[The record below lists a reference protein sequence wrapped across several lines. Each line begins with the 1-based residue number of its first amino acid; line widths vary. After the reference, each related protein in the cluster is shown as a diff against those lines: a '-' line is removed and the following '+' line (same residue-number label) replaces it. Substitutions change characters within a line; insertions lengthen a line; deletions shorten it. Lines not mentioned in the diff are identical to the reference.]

1 MASSNKTNG
10 MNDLKILSSAGL
22 FGVEVSREQAN
33 VVLQQVPW
41 EVTTSYGS
49 GTSLGPKAILE
60 ASPQLDL
67 FDIEFGEA
75 YKAGFSLQEADQEI
89 ADANVRLKQLAQAV
103 IAEWEETGELSE
115 KGRQMVAEVNE
126 GSAKMVTKV
135 YDSAVQ
141 ILKEGKIPGLIGGDH
156 STPLGAIKAIC
167 EKYDGKVGVL
177 HIDAH
182 ADLRLAYQD
191 FQHSHAS
198 IMRNVCALPVPPE
211 KLVQVGIRDFCKE
224 EFDFIHATPRLKTYF
239 DQPLKARLLKGET
252 WSTICDE
259 IVNQLP
265 QNVYVS
271 FDIDGLSPE
280 FCPHT
285 GTPVPGGLSFDQA
298 VHLIGTLGRS
308 GRRIVG
314 FDLNEVAPD
323 PNGSEWDGNV
333 GARVLFKLC
342 GWAAVTNG
350 LAKAL

>member
-1 MASSNKTNG
+1 MS
-10 MNDLKILSSAGL
+10 DLKILSSAGL
-22 FGVEVSREQAN
+22 FGVEVSRTQAH

-75 YKAGFSLQEADQEI
+75 YQAGFFLQDADPQI
-89 ADANVRLKQLAQAV
+89 RDANLSLKPVAQQI
-103 IAEWEETGELSE
+103 IAEWEEAGELSANTR
-115 KGRQMVAEVNE
+115 KLVDEVNA
-126 GSAKMVTKV
+126 GSAKMVSKV
-135 YDSAVQ
+135 YEDAVK

-156 STPLGAIKAIC
+156 STPLGAIKAVC
-167 EKYDGKVGVL
+167 EKYEGKVGVL
-177 HIDAH
+177 HVDAH

-198 IMRNVCALPVPPE
+198 IMRNVCALKVPPE

-224 EFDFIHATPRLKTYF
+224 EYDFIQETPRMKTYF
-239 DQPLKARLLKGET
+239 DRPVKARLLKGES
-252 WSTICDE
+252 WGSICDE
-259 IVNQLP
+259 IIKNLP

-280 FCPHT
+280 FCPST
-285 GTPVPGGLSFDQA
+285 GTPVPGGLSFDEA
-298 VHLIGTLGRS
+298 VHLLGALGRS
-308 GRRIVG
+308 GRKIVG
-314 FDLNEVAPD
+314 FDLNEVAPNPD
-323 PNGSEWDGNV
+323 GGEWDGNV
-333 GARVLFKLC
+333 GARILFKMC

-350 LAKAL
+350 LAKTL